1 MAKIGLVMEG
11 GAMRGL
17 FTAGVMDVLLEN
29 GIEFDGGIGVSAG
42 AAFGCNY
49 VSKQPYRVLRYN
61 LRYCKDWRFCSLA
74 SLLLTGDLYG
84 AEFGYYTI
92 PEQYDLFDY
101 ETFAK
106 NPMEFYC
113 VATDLRTGQA
123 AYHKFLDCRG
133 EDMLWMRASASLPIA
148 ARPVEVDGRLLLDG
162 GLTDS
167 IPLQFFEKIGYGR
180 NVVILTRALS
190 YRKEPMK
197 NMPLIRFA
205 LRKYPLAVQAIERRY
220 QMYNEEIRYIRE
232 RERSGEVFVI
242 RPFAE
247 LHIGSV
253 CRDRSELR
261 RVYRLGHRAAEERI
275 EALKRWMLTK

>member
-1 MAKIGLVMEG
+1 MGKTGLVMEG
-11 GAMRGL
+11 GAMRGM

-29 GIEFDGGIGVSAG
+29 GIEFDGAIGVSAG

-49 VSKQPYRVLRYN
+49 VSKQPHRVLRYN
-61 LRYCKDWRFCSLA
+61 LRYCQDWRFCSLA

-84 AEFGYYTI
+84 AEYGYHTI
-92 PEQYDLFDY
+92 PEQYDLFDFD
-101 ETFAK
+101 TFAK

-113 VATDLRTGQA
+113 VATDLETGQA
-123 AYHKFLDCRG
+123 AYHRFTDCRG
-133 EDMLWMRASASLPIA
+133 DDMLWMQASASLPIA
-148 ARPVEVDGRLLLDG
+148 ARPVEVDGKKLLDG

-167 IPLQFFEKIGYGR
+167 IPLQFFEKNGYER
-180 NVVILTRALS
+180 NVLILTRAIS

-197 NMPLIRFA
+197 NMPLIRLA
-205 LRKYPLAVQAIERRY
+205 LHKYPLAVQAIERRY
-220 QMYNEEIRYIRE
+220 LMYNDEIRYIRE
-232 RERSGEVFVI
+232 REKSGEAFVI

-261 RVYRLGHRAAEERI
+261 RVYNHGRRAAEERLA
-275 EALKRWMLTK
+275 ALKEWMR